1 MTSRLFAYGTLQ
13 FPAILT
19 AVTGL
24 QLRGVDATLRG
35 YRCEGLRGEVYPAIM
50 AASTEQVRGILY
62 RGLSP
67 AALMALDRFEDDEY
81 RRRVVTVITDDG
93 REQQAWCY
101 VIAPRW
107 RRRLD
112 GRRWDPEPFERL
124 HLAAY
129 LRRLR
134 RGKWE

>member
-1 MTSRLFAYGTLQ
+1 MTGRLFAYGVLRV
-13 FPAILT
+13 PAIFA
-19 AVTGL
+19 AVSGL
-24 QLRGVDATLRG
+24 ELRGTAAILRG
-35 YRCEGLRGEVYPAIM
+35 YRCEGVRGEAYPAIM
-50 AASTEQVRGILY
+50 TDPSETVTGRLY
-62 RGLSP
+62 HGLSP
-67 AALMALDRFEDDEY
+67 HAIAALDRFEGDEY

-93 REQQAWCY
+93 RAKQACCY

-112 GRRWDPEPFERL
+112 GRLWDPEQFERL

-134 RGKWE
+134 RR